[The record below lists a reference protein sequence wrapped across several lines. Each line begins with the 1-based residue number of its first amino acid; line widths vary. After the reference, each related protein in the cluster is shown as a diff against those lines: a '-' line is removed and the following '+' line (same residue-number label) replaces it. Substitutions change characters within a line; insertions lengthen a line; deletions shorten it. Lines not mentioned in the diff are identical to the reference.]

1 MPKTKSQAPRIRVID
16 RIRARAEWAAWR
28 RQGRRVVELRGK
40 RCLQRLRYGMRPVTH
55 LEIPVVFIGDEAA
68 QRAVIKRNPRLL
80 RQP

>member
-1 MPKTKSQAPRIRVID
+1 MPTTKNQAPRVRFID
-16 RIRARAEWAAWR
+16 RVRARAEWAEWR

-40 RCLQRLRYGMRPVTH
+40 RCLQRLRSGMRPLDH

-68 QRAVIKRNPRLL
+68 QRAVIKRNRLVL

>member
-1 MPKTKSQAPRIRVID
+1 MTRTKRKPARVRVID

-28 RQGRRVVELRGK
+28 RQGRRVVELRS
-40 RCLQRLRYGMRPVTH
+40 RCLQRLRYGTRPVTH

-68 QRAVIKRNPRLL
+68 QRAVIKRNRLVL

>member
-1 MPKTKSQAPRIRVID
+1 MTRTKRKPVRVRVID
-16 RIRARAEWAAWR
+16 LIRARAEWAEWR

-40 RCLQRLRYGMRPVTH
+40 RCLQRLLDH

-68 QRAVIKRNPRLL
+68 QRAVIKRNRLVL

>member
-1 MPKTKSQAPRIRVID
+1 MKRSKPVRVRVID

-40 RCLQRLRYGMRPVTH
+40 RNLQRQRAGMRPLDR

-68 QRAVIKRNPRLL
+68 QRAVIKRNRLVL